1 MVENSPRT
9 LEDPAVIK
17 VKIQLSYRLIPYEI
31 EIEASDQ
38 TDISFVL
45 GEGCLAKIIDA
56 IQKFIDDCFKKKEES
71 RDESDKNR
79 IP

>member
-1 MVENSPRT
+1 M
-9 LEDPAVIK
+9 IK
-17 VKIQLSYRLIPYEI
+17 VKIHLSYRLIPYEI

-56 IQKFIDDCFKKKEES
+56 IQNFIDECFKKMEVEEAEARLS
-71 RDESDKNR
+71 VTS
-79 IP
+79 

>member
-1 MVENSPRT
+1 MVENSLRT
-9 LEDPAVIK
+9 LEDSAVIK

-45 GEGCLAKIIDA
+45 GEGCLAKMIDN
-56 IQKFIDDCFKKKEES
+56 IQNFIDDNLGKMEVKTK
-71 RDESDKNR
+71 
-79 IP
+79 